1 MMRIGLAGAGPLAAF
16 VARQV
21 AVKHQVLVFDT
32 KAVETAWH
40 AGVEQAKDIVSLTR
54 DLDVVLVCSPTRN
67 ALISPVF
74 DEVEWTSNLAE
85 GTVVVDLG
93 QGDPERTRAIAL
105 RLQERGVTLVDAALH
120 TEDTQAIDA
129 HSAILCG
136 GPRDTV
142 EALRSLLEE
151 ICPQIVYCGDVGS
164 GHAARLVV
172 ASIAACN
179 RLITYECAAMGFK
192 NGLTIEDM
200 ATVLNRS
207 SGANS
212 ASARVL
218 PALASGSRTSDATL
232 GAVASDLA
240 LASSLAMRCGAPMLI
255 ATLARSMLDA
265 ASNRLGEFSI
275 LDDIAWIWKEE
286 AGLPVQST

>member
-1 MMRIGLAGAGPLAAF
+1 MRIGLAGTGSLAAF

-21 AVKHQVLVFDT
+21 AVKHQVRVFDT
-32 KAVETAWH
+32 LGGETVWH
-40 AGVEQAKDIVSLTR
+40 AGVEQAENIIAFTR
-54 DLDVVLVCSPTRN
+54 DVDVVLVCSPTRN
-67 ALISPVF
+67 VLVSSVF
-74 DEVEWTSNLAE
+74 DEVELTANLAE
-85 GTVVVDLG
+85 GAVVVDVG
-93 QGDPERTRAIAL
+93 QGDPERTRTIAV
-105 RLQERGVTLVDAALH
+105 RLQEKGVTLVDAALH
-120 TEDTQAIDA
+120 TEDTQAIQA

-136 GPRDTV
+136 GPQDTV
-142 EALRSLLEE
+142 EALRGLLEE

-207 SGANS
+207 SGSNS

-218 PALASGSRTSDATL
+218 PALASGGRTADATL
-232 GAVASDLA
+232 GAVASDLT

-265 ASNRLGEFSI
+265 ASNRLGESST
-275 LDDIAWIWKEE
+275 LDDIASIWKEE
-286 AGLPVQST
+286 AGLPVQLT

>member
-1 MMRIGLAGAGPLAAF
+1 MRIGLAGTGPLAAF
-16 VARQV
+16 VVRQL
-21 AVKHQVLVFDT
+21 AVKHQVRVFDT
-32 KAVETAWH
+32 DGGETVWH
-40 AGVEQAKDIVSLTR
+40 AGVERVENVGSLTLDT
-54 DLDVVLVCSPTRN
+54 DLILLCSPWRDGTN
-67 ALISPVF
+67 SPVF
-74 DEVEWTSNLAE
+74 DGTGLTAHLSE
-85 GTVVVDLG
+85 GAVVVDLG
-93 QGDPERTRAIAL
+93 QGDPERTRALAAG
-105 RLQERGVTLVDAALH
+105 LQEKGVTVVDAALH
-120 TEDTQAIDA
+120 TEDTQAIQE

-136 GPRDTV
+136 GPQDTV
-142 EALRSLLEE
+142 EALRGLLEE

-207 SGANS
+207 SGFNS

-218 PALASGSRTSDATL
+218 PALASGGRTADATL
-232 GAVASDLA
+232 GAVASDLT
-240 LASSLAMRCGAPMLI
+240 LASSLAMRSGAPMLI

-265 ASNRLGEFSI
+265 ASNRLGQSRT
-275 LDDIAWIWKEE
+275 LDDIAIIWKEE

>member
-1 MMRIGLAGAGPLAAF
+1 MRIGLAGTGPLAAF

-21 AVKHQVLVFDT
+21 AVKHQVRVFDT
-32 KAVETAWH
+32 LGGETVWH
-40 AGVEQAKDIVSLTR
+40 AGVEQAENIIALTR
-54 DLDVVLVCSPTRN
+54 DVDVVLVCSPTRN
-67 ALISPVF
+67 VLISSVF
-74 DEVEWTSNLAE
+74 DEVELTANLAE
-85 GTVVVDLG
+85 GAVVVDLG
-93 QGDPERTRAIAL
+93 QGDPERTRTIAAG
-105 RLQERGVTLVDAALH
+105 LQEKGVTLVDAALH
-120 TEDTQAIDA
+120 TEDTQAIQA

-136 GPRDTV
+136 GPQDTV
-142 EALRSLLEE
+142 EALRGILEE

-207 SGANS
+207 SGSNS

-218 PALASGSRTSDATL
+218 PALASGGRTADATL
-232 GAVASDLA
+232 GAVASDLT

-265 ASNRLGEFSI
+265 ASNRLGESST
-275 LDDIAWIWKEE
+275 LDDIASIWKEE

>member
-1 MMRIGLAGAGPLAAF
+1 MRIGLAGAGPLAAF

-21 AVKHQVLVFDT
+21 AVKHQVRVFDT
-32 KAVETAWH
+32 TGGETTWH
-40 AGVEQAKDIVSLTR
+40 AGVEQAKNIVALTH
-54 DLDVVLVCSPTRN
+54 DVDVILVCSPTRGV
-67 ALISPVF
+67 LTSSVF
-74 DEVEWTSNLAE
+74 DEVELTANLAE
-85 GTVVVDLG
+85 GSVVVDLG
-93 QGDPERTRAIAL
+93 QGDPERTRTIAAG
-105 RLQERGVTLVDAALH
+105 LQERGVTLVDAALH
-120 TEDTQAIDA
+120 TENTQAIQA

-136 GPRDTV
+136 GPQDTV
-142 EALRSLLEE
+142 EALRGLLEE

-207 SGANS
+207 SGVNS

-218 PALASGSRTSDATL
+218 PALAAGARTADATL
-232 GAVASDLA
+232 GAVASDLS

-255 ATLARSMLDA
+255 ATLARSMVDA
-265 ASNRLGEFSI
+265 ASNRLGESST
-275 LDDIAWIWKEE
+275 LDDIATIWKEE

>member
-1 MMRIGLAGAGPLAAF
+1 MRIGLAGAGPLAAF

-21 AVKHQVLVFDT
+21 AVKHQVRVFDT
-32 KAVETAWH
+32 MGGETVWH
-40 AGVEQAKDIVSLTR
+40 AGVEQAKNIVALTHDV
-54 DLDVVLVCSPTRN
+54 DLVLVCSPTRN
-67 ALISPVF
+67 ELSSSVF
-74 DEVEWTSNLAE
+74 DEVELAANLAE
-85 GTVVVDLG
+85 GSVVVDLG
-93 QGDPERTRAIAL
+93 QGDPERTRTIAAG
-105 RLQERGVTLVDAALH
+105 LQERGVTLVDAALH
-120 TEDTQAIDA
+120 TEDTQAIQA

-136 GPRDTV
+136 GPQDTV
-142 EALRSLLEE
+142 EALRGLLEE

-164 GHAARLVV
+164 GHAVRLVV

-207 SGANS
+207 SGSNS

-218 PALASGSRTSDATL
+218 PTLAAGGRTADATL
-232 GAVASDLA
+232 GDVASDLT

-265 ASNRLGEFSI
+265 ASNRLGATST
-275 LDDIAWIWKEE
+275 LDDIASMWKEE
-286 AGLPVQST
+286 AGLPTQLT